1 MYVKASA
8 KINLYLDVLGKREN
22 GYHDLNMV
30 MLPLE
35 LHDTLSFEHV
45 PSATY
50 THIISDTI
58 ERQIID
64 NNLVYRTHELLKA
77 ELGYKPNFIVR
88 VHREMPFY
96 AGMGAGSANAAAAL
110 KYLLK
115 FGKVK
120 LSEEEQLKLAL
131 KLGAD
136 VPFSMKN
143 VPAHVEG
150 IGEKVTPIKVKKQ
163 YFVVVI
169 KPKQGLSTKVVFQES
184 DKVEMKHGNV
194 QDVIKALETGNDT
207 LLAKSVFNSL
217 EETSI
222 KLCPEI
228 AKIKEMMK
236 KDGFKVVLMTGS
248 GSCVFA
254 MTTNY
259 TLALSKYLKYEHKG
273 YEVYMT
279 KTLKSKIK

>member
-22 GYHDLNMV
+22 GYHDLDMV

-35 LHDTLSFEHV
+35 LHDTLNFERV

-64 NNLVYRTHELLKA
+64 NNLVYRTHDLLKK
-77 ELGYKPNFIVR
+77 ELDYKPNFIIR
-88 VHREMPFY
+88 VHREIPFY
-96 AGMGAGSANAAAAL
+96 AGMGAGSANAAASL
-110 KYLLK
+110 KYFLK
-115 FGKVK
+115 AGKIK
-120 LSEEEQLKLAL
+120 LDEDEQTKLAL

-150 IGEKVTPIKVKKQ
+150 IGEKVTPIKLKKQ
-163 YFVVVI
+163 YHVVVI
-169 KPKQGLSTKVVFQES
+169 KPKQGLSTKTVFDES
-184 DKVEMKHGNV
+184 DKYQLKHGNV
-194 QDVIKALETGNDT
+194 ADVIKALETGNDS
-207 LLAKSVFNSL
+207 LLSKSVFNSL
-217 EETSI
+217 EDVSI
-222 KLCPEI
+222 ALCPEVG
-228 AKIKEMMK
+228 KIKEMMK

-273 YEVYMT
+273 YEVYLT
-279 KTLKSKIK
+279 KTLKSKVK

>member
-8 KINLYLDVLGKREN
+8 KINLYLDVLGKRAD
-22 GYHDLNMV
+22 GYHDLDMV

-35 LHDTLSFEHV
+35 LHDTLSFEYV

-64 NNLVYRTHELLKA
+64 NNLVYRTHDLLKK
-77 ELGYKPNFIVR
+77 ELDYKPNFIIR
-88 VHREMPFY
+88 VHREIPFY
-96 AGMGAGSANAAAAL
+96 AGMGAGSANAAASL
-110 KYLLK
+110 KYFLR

-120 LSEEEQLKLAL
+120 LSEEETLKLAL

-136 VPFSMKN
+136 VPFLMKN

-150 IGEKVTPIKVKKQ
+150 VGEKVTPIKIKKQ

-169 KPKQGLSTKVVFQES
+169 KPKQGLSTKVVFEES
-184 DKVEMKHGNV
+184 DKTEMEHGNV

-207 LLAKSVFNSL
+207 LLGKSVFNSL
-217 EETSI
+217 EKVSM
-222 KLCPEI
+222 KLCPEVF
-228 AKIKEMMK
+228 KIKEMMK
-236 KDGFKVVLMTGS
+236 KDGFKIVLMTGS

-273 YEVYMT
+273 YEVYLT